1 MGNGRRFNKS
11 LEFDNITIEAYT
23 MDKID
28 LKSVYFIV
36 RGYFDMEMNQ
46 ILYFKNNIGR
56 TIKKIMSEDVFQ
68 KDKMIIN
75 SELPVNIVDG
85 FNIATFE
92 YTIFLKKKNI
102 IDHKEMEPH
111 VRGIMIGVYDEHFK
125 DTDMIVSKT
134 KL

>member
-56 TIKKIMSEDVFQ
+56 TIKKIISEDVFQ